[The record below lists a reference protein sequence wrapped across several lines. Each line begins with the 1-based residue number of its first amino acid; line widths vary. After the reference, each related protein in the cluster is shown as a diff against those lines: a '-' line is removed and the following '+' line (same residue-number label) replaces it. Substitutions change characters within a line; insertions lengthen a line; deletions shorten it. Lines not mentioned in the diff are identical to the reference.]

1 MRLTW
6 FGHHSFRIEYA
17 DKALY
22 LDPYAGE
29 QEWYDRP
36 ANLVLIS
43 KDDYDHWSRA
53 LLAKISIDGTHVF
66 GPPDVS
72 RDILG
77 CKPFTPGESLTFE
90 DNTMILATEATARTR
105 TTVERSL
112 GWLLVIEGRRVY
124 FAGDT
129 GTTQNLLNI
138 KADVVIIPVGTLA
151 MPAKA
156 AADAVKIIKPRLA
169 IPTHYGRLSGT
180 LDDAE
185 LFKELVETSR
195 ETQVVILEPGKA
207 VEF

>member
-29 QEWYDRP
+29 PEWYDRH

-43 KDDYDHWSRA
+43 KDDYDHWSRV
-53 LLAKISIDGTHVF
+53 LLAKITIDGTHVF
-66 GPPDVS
+66 GPPEVS
-72 RDILG
+72 REILG
-77 CKPFTPGESLTFE
+77 CQAFAPGESLTFE
-90 DNTMILATEATARTR
+90 DNTMVLATDAVSGARAAT
-105 TTVERSL
+105 EHSL
-112 GWLLVIEGRRVY
+112 GWLLAIEGKRVY

-129 GTTQNLLNI
+129 STTPNLLNI
-138 KADVVIIPVGTLA
+138 KADIVVIPVGTLA
-151 MPAKA
+151 MNAKA
-156 AADAVKIIKPRLA
+156 AAEAVKIIKPRVA

-195 ETQVVILEPGKA
+195 ETQVVILEPGKG